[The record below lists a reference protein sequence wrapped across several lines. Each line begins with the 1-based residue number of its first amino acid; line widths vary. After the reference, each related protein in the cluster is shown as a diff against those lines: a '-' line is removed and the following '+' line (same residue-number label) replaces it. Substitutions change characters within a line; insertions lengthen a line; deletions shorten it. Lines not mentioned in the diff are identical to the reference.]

1 MRNERRMLGSGR
13 GYGRPGVERSY
24 GARSLL
30 YVRHERGAL
39 FFFKGALLA
48 RSRPAHDVSC
58 TDGGDRTEGGREA
71 LPGSNGWGYHKQSGA
86 KCTGL
91 RPSP

>member
-1 MRNERRMLGSGR
+1 MWLLAIQGNKR
-13 GYGRPGVERSY
+13 GLITGGRPIV
-24 GARSLL
+24 SLSTRKCAMNV
-30 YVRHERGAL
+30 VRFFCSAL
-39 FFFKGALLA
+39 HA
-48 RSRPAHDVSC
+48 RSRPAQNVSC

-71 LPGSNGWGYHKQSGA
+71 LPGSNGWGYHQQSGL